1 MKPLSGYEKAQAYI
15 DTERLPVGGYV
26 LKILD
31 VEYQDNS
38 SKGYNDKIILSFDIS
53 EGEQKDFYK
62 TNYKA
67 QAGEDKKWKGKFWN
81 FRVPK
86 DDGTEQ
92 DSWTMRRFKTI
103 ISAFE
108 ESNKGFHW
116 DWDEKK
122 LKGLLIGALFNNKE
136 FESDNGTRGFY
147 TNCHSLVTVEKI
159 RSGKFEI
166 PADTFLKG
174 NNQQNS
180 GYGKPDADGF
190 MNIPDGIDEELPFN

>member
-1 MKPLSGYEKAQAYI
+1 MKKLDGYEKAQAYG
-15 DTERLPVGGYV
+15 DTERLPAGGYV
-26 LKILD
+26 LEILD

-38 SKGYNDKIILSFDIS
+38 SKGYNDKIVLSFDVS
-53 EGEQKDFYK
+53 EGEHKGFYK
-62 TNYKA
+62 DNYKE

-92 DSWTMRRFKTI
+92 DGWAMRRFKTI

-108 ESNKGFHW
+108 ESNEGFHW

-122 LKGLLIGALFNNKE
+122 LKGLLVGALFNNKE

-159 RSGKFEI
+159 RSGKFEV
-166 PADTFLKG
+166 PADTLLKG
-174 NNQQNS
+174 NSRHGS
-180 GYGKPDADGF
+180 GYGQTDADGF
-190 MNIPDGIDEELPFN
+190 MDVPDGIGGEFPFN